1 MAPILLLLHS
11 FLIFI
16 HFNALILMLPPIH
29 KDYLDHYKHNYNHI
43 INYYNHQFGRH
54 SCRSHNFNT
63 NLNHLE
69 THIITDVN
77 SINDLEILEDEI
89 IIDAI
94 KGEINVSLTGVSATA
109 SLPNVTWGYQT
120 WGEDG
125 YGGVKLNFFS
135 EIHSDCWK

>member
-63 NLNHLE
+63 TIHS
-69 THIITDVN
+69 IITEVIHYN
-77 SINDLEILEDEI
+77 RSYNINCHYI
-89 IIDAI
+89 IAI
-94 KGEINVSLTGVSATA
+94 KCYFGYY
-109 SLPNVTWGYQT
+109 LPLY
-120 WGEDG
+120 
-125 YGGVKLNFFS
+125 Y
-135 EIHSDCWK
+135 II